1 MKKNILAA
9 IVLGSLSANV
19 LAYEPQSIPLDN
31 GINITP
37 TLGVTFKQDDNILFQ
52 PANEEDSFIT
62 LFTPSIAA
70 SLDDGVNQYGLTYI
84 GNKAIYA
91 SSSDDNYFD
100 HYLALTS
107 ALSLSELSSVDA
119 GFTFNK
125 GHEPR
130 GTGVTEGAGDNVA
143 EPVEFSDYKLY
154 GVWNYGLSSSNGSI
168 ELKADYYDKEYD
180 NFRELTASKDYSS
193 VTFGGTF
200 FYQTGAGGELF
211 AEARYSDIEYDTI
224 STGDVSRDSEDTR
237 LFVGV
242 KWEATAL
249 TTGSFR
255 LGYQQKDF
263 AAAGREDFDGLSWE
277 GEVVWSPLSYSQ
289 VTFMTSRASKDPNVV
304 GDYIKETNNYLAWQ
318 HALTER
324 VGINASF
331 SKLEEDYV
339 GVTRKDTTDTIS
351 VGASYDFS
359 RNAMVNASFAR
370 MDKSSNAANISF
382 EQNVFSLGVTIGL

>member
-9 IVLGSLSANV
+9 IVLGSLSASV
-19 LAYEPQSIPLDN
+19 FAYEPQSIPLDN

-52 PANEEDSFIT
+52 PENEQDSFIT
-62 LFTPSIAA
+62 LFTPSIIA
-70 SLDDGVNQYGLTYI
+70 SLDDGVNQYGLTYV
-84 GNKAIYA
+84 GNKGIYA

-100 HYLALTS
+100 HYVALTS

-119 GFTFNK
+119 GLTYNK

-130 GTGVTEGAGDNVA
+130 GTGVTEGAGDNIA
-143 EPVEFSDYKLY
+143 EPVEFSDYNVY
-154 GVWNYGLSSSNGSI
+154 GVWNYGLSSSNGSF
-168 ELKADYYDKEYD
+168 EFRADYYDKKYD
-180 NFRELTASKDYSS
+180 NFRQLTASKDYSS
-193 VTFGGTF
+193 TSFGTTF

-211 AEARYSDIEYDTI
+211 AEARFSNIEYDFI
-224 STGDVSRDSEDTR
+224 SAGEASRDSDDTR

-263 AAAGREDFDGLSWE
+263 VDGTRKDFDGLSWE

-289 VTFMTSRASKDPNVV
+289 VTVMTSRASKDPNVV
-304 GDYIKETNNYLAWQ
+304 GDYIKETNNYIAWQ

-324 VGINASF
+324 IGFNASYNYID
-331 SKLEEDYV
+331 ENYE
-339 GVTRKDTTDTIS
+339 GVTREDTTDIFT

-359 RNAMVNASFAR
+359 RNAYVTASFSR